1 MVKYFCDRCGNEMS
15 TYEYDNACNVTISS
29 EDVNDGLT
37 IYKLCSNCEF
47 AVRHFIKE
55 NKSKVKNNESVM

>member
-1 MVKYFCDRCGNEMS
+1 MIKYFCDRCGNELS
-15 TYEYDNACNVTISS
+15 GFDYDNACRVTISS
-29 EDVNDGLT
+29 EDNEDLT

-55 NKSKVKNNESVM
+55 NYKGSKNYDRP